1 LALTCPKEISNMSS
15 IKGGGR
21 AKLSEENQNAII
33 DLLRDLRDPKDPLLP
48 RRRKRTRD
56 ESAAA
61 DSDDEKQLS
70 DHDLKKERRRFVK
83 KLIERH
89 ERVALSKRLN
99 AASGSASASAAA
111 ALQDAPLTNQF
122 AQADMSEQMQS
133 LALVETRAD
142 PQATDAGIS
151 DKVRIVLVEAIYSSD
166 KGKASSKDKDKKKD
180 RKPKD
185 DDDKK
190 KKSKKEKSASHPW
203 KGGSTRKTMVL
214 KRSTPVKE
222 LLKQAKSKLNM
233 KKKAVR
239 CFYVDAKSKLE
250 INLETNLAGLED
262 GAVVYVTSHV
272 VAGVNVEKKKGSDE
286 CEDDTADQEDEAI
299 EADPLEPVKRA
310 YAERKI
316 RRLRRRSH
324 RGKKSVS
331 KNGQS
336 VRGSSAEHPVF
347 ADHLDKLEEL
357 TPAREELP
365 AASYRNKVLCALD
378 TSRVVV
384 ICGATGCGKSTQ
396 IPQTILEGMSA
407 AGRIDDTHIIVTQP
421 RRVAAMSLA
430 ERVAS
435 ERDSPSPGADG
446 SVVGYSVRL
455 SRRVSDDA
463 KIVYCTVGILLRML
477 VNPSETDEREL
488 CPSDEE
494 NGTTHTE
501 AITPAVPLSQVSHLV
516 IDEVH
521 ERDLNTDFALTL
533 LRSVLA
539 RNKNIRIILMSATAN
554 PDLFVQ
560 YFQSSAL
567 GVDPV
572 VLSIPGRTF
581 PVTNNWLGDC
591 EKFAGTR
598 LQGWSNTVDDGPE
611 GLRRGVGSGGREKE
625 IPVDL
630 SPRATSRIDNEFICK
645 LIGAIVRKQ
654 KESNELNQSDVAG
667 KRDSGAILVFLPGKG
682 EIDALSRVLADDSF
696 VGNGALCNVL
706 KLHSTVPPAQQRF
719 VFQRA
724 KAGTVKIVLSTNVAE
739 TSVTIPD
746 ASSVIDTGRVKESR
760 YNSSTRIK
768 ELVTVWTSRAS
779 ATQRAG
785 RAGRTGPGVCWKLYT
800 EQFCNEHLPM
810 RTSPEIVRTPLDELV
825 LQCCLLEE
833 NMPRRPGETGTRP
846 IRFLRQAP
854 EPPPTQSLIDACDHL
869 LEVGGLEVVA
879 REPELVFKLTPLGF
893 HLSHLPTDA
902 KVAKCLIT
910 GCVLECVEPSLTIA
924 ACLSHS
930 KSIWLP
936 SRAIGKEGR
945 VMQQKLVEEGFGGK
959 DWRGGTVKGDLI
971 GAVAAYNK
979 WSSQPKDKDRRKIAS
994 EYALDNNV
1002 LREVHSLRSQ
1012 FRDSLMDAGFLDA
1025 SDNWDGCH
1033 DDALFTSCC
1042 LVAGLYPNISTLM
1055 RPRRGR
1061 GNARGGRLITKDGD
1075 VCKASSSSFQS
1086 DRLWNA
1092 KEEGQDAYAVYH
1104 AKHRTVGVDTK
1115 TTAGGGGTADI
1126 YLNEVNFVSRYALL
1140 LFAGS
1145 VELRDTAIIMDGW
1158 LKFKIGEKGSKSGAT
1173 LILELRKEL
1182 DNVMTRH
1189 IESSGDDGG
1198 GVAETMRAQC
1208 QRVLQIVRKLL
1219 QDEAG

>member
-1 LALTCPKEISNMSS
+1 MSS

-21 AKLSEENQNAII
+21 AKLSEENQHSII
-33 DLLRDLRDPKDPLLP
+33 DLLRDLRDPRDPLLP
-48 RRRKRTRD
+48 RKRVRG
-56 ESAAA
+56 EGAAA
-61 DSDDEKQLS
+61 DSGDYKDKELS
-70 DHDLKKERRRFVK
+70 EHDLKKERKRFLK
-83 KLIERH
+83 KLVERH

-99 AASGSASASAAA
+99 AASAAA
-111 ALQDAPLTNQF
+111 VAAPQDASS
-122 AQADMSEQMQS
+122 AEVADTSEQIQS
-133 LALVETRAD
+133 LALDVDAKA
-142 PQATDAGIS
+142 PQAGNSTVDTELS
-151 DKVRIVLVEAIYSSD
+151 EKVRIVLVEAIYSSD
-166 KGKASSKDKDKKKD
+166 KGKASSKDKKDKKKD
-180 RKPKD
+180 SKSK
-185 DDDKK
+185 DDKK
-190 KKSKKEKSASHPW
+190 KKSSKKDKAASHPW
-203 KGGSTRKTMVL
+203 KEGSTRKTMVL
-214 KRSTPVKE
+214 KRSDPVKE

-239 CFYVDAKSKLE
+239 CFYVDNKSKLE
-250 INLETNLAGLED
+250 IDLETNLAGLED
-262 GAVVYVTSHV
+262 GSVVYATSHV
-272 VAGVNVEKKKGSDE
+272 AEANVDKKKKKDDDE
-286 CEDDTADQEDEAI
+286 CEDDVADREDEVI
-299 EADPLEPVKRA
+299 DVPDPLEPVKRA
-310 YAERKI
+310 YAERKM
-316 RRLRRRSH
+316 RRSMRRSQ
-324 RGKKSVS
+324 RGKKSGS
-331 KNGQS
+331 KDGQGA
-336 VRGSSAEHPVF
+336 RGSLVEHPTF

-357 TPAREELP
+357 PKGRAELP
-365 AASYRNKVLCALD
+365 AASYRSKILSALD
-378 TSRVVV
+378 SSRVVV

-396 IPQTILEGMSA
+396 IPQTILEGMMA
-407 AGRIDDTHIIVTQP
+407 AGRGGDTHIIVTQP

-435 ERDSPSPGADG
+435 ERHSPAPGSDG
-446 SVVGYSVRL
+446 SVVGYNVRL
-455 SRRVSDDA
+455 ARRVSDDS

-477 VNPSETDEREL
+477 VNPSEVDESEV
-488 CPSDEE
+488 CPSDGQNDRADSEIAVT
-494 NGTTHTE
+494 GT
-501 AITPAVPLSQVSHLV
+501 PLSHVSHLV

-533 LRSVLA
+533 LRNVLA
-539 RNKNIRIILMSATAN
+539 RNKHIRIILMSATAN

-560 YFQSSAL
+560 YFRSAAL
-567 GVDPV
+567 AVDPI

-581 PVTNNWLGDC
+581 PVTNKWLGDC
-591 EKFAGTR
+591 EEFAGAR
-598 LQGWSNTVDDGPE
+598 LQGWSSTVDDGAQGP
-611 GLRRGVGSGGREKE
+611 RRGVESRGGTDETAVE
-625 IPVDL
+625 L
-630 SPRATSRIDNEFICK
+630 SPRATSRIDNTFICK

-654 KESNELNQSDVAG
+654 KETGELNQSDSSG
-667 KRDSGAILVFLPGKG
+667 KRDNGAILVFLPGKG
-682 EIDALSRVLADDSF
+682 EIDALARVLADDSIL
-696 VGNGALCNVL
+696 GDGKLCNIL

-724 KAGTVKIVLSTNVAE
+724 KAGTVKVVLSTNVAE

-746 ASSVIDTGRVKESR
+746 ASSIIDTGRVKESR
-760 YNSSTRIK
+760 FNSSTRIK

-779 ATQRAG
+779 ATQRGG
-785 RAGRTGPGVCWKLYT
+785 RAGRTGPGMCWKLYT

-833 NMPRRPGETGTRP
+833 NMPRRPGKTGTRP
-846 IRFLRQAP
+846 IKFLRQAP
-854 EPPPTQSLIDACDHL
+854 EPPPTKSLLDACDHL
-869 LEVGGLEVVA
+869 LEVGGLEVIA

-936 SRAIGKEGR
+936 SRVIGKGGR
-945 VMQQKLVEEGFGGK
+945 EMQQQLVEEGFGGK
-959 DWRGGTVKGDLI
+959 SWRGGTVKGDLI

-994 EYALDNNV
+994 KYALDNNV

-1012 FRDSLMDAGFLDA
+1012 FRDSLIDAGFLDT
-1025 SDNWDGCH
+1025 SDSWDGCH

-1092 KEEGQDAYAVYH
+1092 KEDGQDAYAVYH
-1104 AKHRTVGVDTK
+1104 AKHRTIGVDTK
-1115 TTAGGGGTADI
+1115 PGAVGGQADI
-1126 YLNEVNFVSRYALL
+1126 YLNEINFVSRYALL
-1140 LFAGS
+1140 LFAGN
-1145 VELRDTAIIMDGW
+1145 VELKDTAIIMDGW
-1158 LKFKIGEKGSKSGAT
+1158 LKFKVGEKGSKSGAI

-1189 IESSGDDGG
+1189 VESSGDDDASD
-1198 GVAETMRAQC
+1198 AEAMRAHC

>member
-1 LALTCPKEISNMSS
+1 MSS

-21 AKLSEENQNAII
+21 AKLSEENQHAII

-48 RRRKRTRD
+48 RKRVRG
-56 ESAAA
+56 EGAAA
-61 DSDDEKQLS
+61 DSSDNKDKDLS
-70 DHDLKKERRRFVK
+70 EHDLKKERKRFLK
-83 KLIERH
+83 KLVERH

-99 AASGSASASAAA
+99 AASAAVSAAP
-111 ALQDAPLTNQF
+111 QDAPS
-122 AQADMSEQMQS
+122 AEVADMSEQMQS
-133 LALVETRAD
+133 LALDVDAKA
-142 PQATDAGIS
+142 PQAGNDTGDTEVS
-151 DKVRIVLVEAIYSSD
+151 EKVRIVLVEAIYPSD
-166 KGKASSKDKDKKKD
+166 KGKASSKDSKSK
-180 RKPKD
+180 
-185 DDDKK
+185 DDKK
-190 KKSKKEKSASHPW
+190 NKKSSKKDKSALHPW
-203 KGGSTRKTMVL
+203 KEGSTRKTMVL
-214 KRSTPVKE
+214 KRLDPVKE

-239 CFYVDAKSKLE
+239 CFYVDSKSKLE
-250 INLETNLAGLED
+250 IDLETNLAGLKD
-262 GAVVYVTSHV
+262 GSVVYATSHT
-272 VAGVNVEKKKGSDE
+272 AEANADKKKKKDDDE
-286 CEDDTADQEDEAI
+286 CEDDAADQEDEAI
-299 EADPLEPVKRA
+299 DVPDPLEPVKRA
-310 YAERKI
+310 YAERKM
-316 RRLRRRSH
+316 RRSMRRSQ
-324 RGKKSVS
+324 RGKKPGS
-331 KNGQS
+331 KAEQS
-336 VRGSSAEHPVF
+336 GRGSLVEHPAF

-357 TPAREELP
+357 PPARAELP
-365 AASYRNKVLCALD
+365 AASYRTKILRALD
-378 TSRVVV
+378 SSRVVV

-396 IPQTILEGMSA
+396 IPQTILEGMST
-407 AGRIDDTHIIVTQP
+407 AGRGDDTHIIVTQP

-430 ERVAS
+430 KRVAS
-435 ERDSPSPGADG
+435 ERNSPTPGSDG
-446 SVVGYSVRL
+446 SVVGYNVRL
-455 SRRVSDDA
+455 ARRVSDDA

-477 VNPSETDEREL
+477 VNPLEIDENEL
-488 CPSDEE
+488 CPSDGQNDEANSE
-494 NGTTHTE
+494 AGTVTGT
-501 AITPAVPLSQVSHLV
+501 PLSHVSHLV

-533 LRSVLA
+533 LRNVLA
-539 RNKNIRIILMSATAN
+539 RNKHIRIILMSATAN

-560 YFQSSAL
+560 YFRSAAL
-567 GVDPV
+567 AVDPI

-591 EKFAGTR
+591 EKFAGAR
-598 LQGWSNTVDDGPE
+598 LQGWSSTVDDGAQGPK
-611 GLRRGVGSGGREKE
+611 RGVETRGGAEE
-625 IPVDL
+625 TAVEL
-630 SPRATSRIDNEFICK
+630 SPRATSRIDNAFICK

-654 KESNELNQSDVAG
+654 KETGELNQSDSSG
-667 KRDSGAILVFLPGKG
+667 KRENGAILVFLPGKG
-682 EIDALSRVLADDSF
+682 EIDALARVLADDS
-696 VGNGALCNVL
+696 VLCDGKLCSIL

-724 KAGTVKIVLSTNVAE
+724 KTGTVKIVLSTNVAE

-760 YNSSTRIK
+760 FNSSTRIK

-800 EQFCNEHLPM
+800 EQFCNEHLPV

-833 NMPRRPGETGTRP
+833 NMPRRPGESGTRP
-846 IRFLRQAP
+846 IKFLRQAP
-854 EPPPTQSLIDACDHL
+854 EPPPTKSLLDACDHL
-869 LEVGGLEVVA
+869 LEVGGLEVIA

-924 ACLSHS
+924 ACLSHP

-936 SRAIGKEGR
+936 SRVIGKEGR
-945 VMQQKLVEEGFGGK
+945 EMQQKLVEEGFGGK
-959 DWRGGTVKGDLI
+959 NWRGGTVKGDLI

-994 EYALDNNV
+994 KYALDNNV

-1012 FRDSLMDAGFLDA
+1012 FRDSLIYAGFLDK
-1025 SDNWDGCH
+1025 SDSWDGCH

-1104 AKHRTVGVDTK
+1104 AKHRTIGVDTK
-1115 TTAGGGGTADI
+1115 PCAVGGQADI

-1140 LFAGS
+1140 LFAGN
-1145 VELRDTAIIMDGW
+1145 VELKDTAIIMDGW
-1158 LKFKIGEKGSKSGAT
+1158 LKFKVGEKGSKSGAI

-1189 IESSGDDGG
+1189 IESSGDDDASDGE
-1198 GVAETMRAQC
+1198 AMIAQC

-1219 QDEAG
+1219 QDETG

>member
-1 LALTCPKEISNMSS
+1 MSS

-33 DLLRDLRDPKDPLLP
+33 DLLRDLRDVKDPLLP
-48 RRRKRTRD
+48 RKRVRGEGAEISGD
-56 ESAAA
+56 E
-61 DSDDEKQLS
+61 EKALS

-83 KLIERH
+83 KLVERH

-99 AASGSASASAAA
+99 AASAGSAAA
-111 ALQDAPLTNQF
+111 APQDVSLADQL
-122 AQADMSEQMQS
+122 AQSDNMSEQMQS
-133 LALVETRAD
+133 LNLDAKAD
-142 PQATDAGIS
+142 ASQAGSGDLS
-151 DKVRIVLVEAIYSSD
+151 DKVRIILAEAVFSSD
-166 KGKASSKDKDKKKD
+166 KGGKTSTKDKKKAKDKD
-180 RKPKD
+180 RKSKD
-185 DDDKK
+185 EKEK
-190 KKSKKEKSASHPW
+190 KKSKKDKSSSHPW
-203 KGGSTRKTMVL
+203 KEGSTRKPMVL
-214 KRSTPVKE
+214 KRSAPVKE

-239 CFYVDAKSKLE
+239 CFYVDGKSKMEIDLE
-250 INLETNLAGLED
+250 INLAGLED

-272 VAGVNVEKKKGSDE
+272 VDTSIDVSKKGEDE
-286 CEDDTADQEDEAI
+286 CKDDKAEQDDEAN
-299 EADPLEPVKRA
+299 ANDVPDPLEPVKRA
-310 YAERKI
+310 YAERKM
-316 RRLRRRSH
+316 RRVRRRNH
-324 RGKKSVS
+324 RRKKGGGKD
-331 KNGQS
+331 GQS
-336 VRGSSAEHPVF
+336 AKGSSAEHPVF

-357 TPAREELP
+357 PSARAELP
-365 AASYRNKVLCALD
+365 AASYRTKILSALD
-378 TSRVVV
+378 SSRVVV

-407 AGRIDDTHIIVTQP
+407 AGRGDDTHIIVTQP

-435 ERDSPSPGADG
+435 ERNSPLPGSDG

-455 SRRVSDDA
+455 ARRVSDDA

-477 VNPSETDEREL
+477 VNPSEIDETEL
-488 CPSDEE
+488 CPSNEQ
-494 NGTTHTE
+494 NGVTDSKDSATA
-501 AITPAVPLSQVSHLV
+501 AIPLSHVSHLV

-533 LRSVLA
+533 LRSILA
-539 RNKNIRIILMSATAN
+539 RNKHIRIVLMSATAN

-560 YFQSSAL
+560 YFRSAAL
-567 GVDPV
+567 AIDPI

-581 PVTNNWLGDC
+581 PVTNNWLSDC
-591 EKFAGTR
+591 EKVAGAR
-598 LQGWSNTVDDGPE
+598 LQGWSSTVDNGSVGP
-611 GLRRGVGSGGREKE
+611 RRGIEGGENVDE
-625 IPVDL
+625 TPVEL
-630 SPRATSRIDNEFICK
+630 SPRATSRIDNSFICE

-654 KESNELNQSDVAG
+654 KASGELSQSDSAG
-667 KRDSGAILVFLPGKG
+667 KRTNGAILVFLPGKG
-682 EIDALSRVLADDSF
+682 EIEALARVLSDDSM
-696 VGNGALCNVL
+696 VGDGKSCNIL

-724 KAGTVKIVLSTNVAE
+724 KEGTVKIVLTTNVAE
-739 TSVTIPD
+739 TSVTVPD
-746 ASSVIDTGRVKESR
+746 ASSIIDTGRVKESR
-760 YNSSTRIK
+760 FNSSTRIK

-800 EQFCNEHLPM
+800 EQFCHEHMPM

-833 NMPRRPGETGTRP
+833 NMPRRPGESGTRP
-846 IRFLRQAP
+846 IKFLRQAP
-854 EPPPTQSLIDACDHL
+854 EPPPTKSLLDACDHL

-879 REPELVFKLTPLGF
+879 SREPELVFKLTPLGF

-936 SRAIGKEGR
+936 SRAIDKEGR
-945 VMQQKLVEEGFGGK
+945 EMQKKLVEEGFGGK

-971 GAVAAYNK
+971 GSVAAYNK
-979 WSSQPKDKDRRKIAS
+979 WSSQSKEKDRRKIAS
-994 EYALDNNV
+994 KYALDNNV

-1012 FRDSLMDAGFLDA
+1012 FRDSLVDAGFLDA
-1025 SDNWDGCH
+1025 KSDSWDGCH

-1061 GNARGGRLITKDGD
+1061 GNARGGRLITKNGD
-1075 VCKASSSSFQS
+1075 VCKSSSSSFQA

-1115 TTAGGGGTADI
+1115 PASSAGQADI

-1140 LFAGS
+1140 LFSGN
-1145 VELRDTAIIMDGW
+1145 VELKDTAIIMDGW
-1158 LKFKIGEKGSKSGAT
+1158 LKFKVGEKGSKAGAI

-1182 DNVMTRH
+1182 DNVITRH
-1189 IESSGDDGG
+1189 IESSGGSDEAGG
-1198 GVAETMRAQC
+1198 EAMRAEC